1 MISFALLPAK
11 CMIFRE
17 SGGAVAKARKEVEL
31 AVRVGNRP
39 AALGGVLA
47 AVANR
52 SVNVLAYCTYSDGD
66 DLIVLLI
73 TDNALPAKEA
83 LQAAGFSCK
92 ANSVVLVGA
101 SDEVGAAA
109 RIGMHL
115 GMAGI
120 EILYS
125 YASSSGGD
133 QFVAVFKTADD
144 ERAIEALEVCP
155 QARAAA

>member
-1 MISFALLPAK
+1 
-11 CMIFRE
+11 MIFQE
-17 SGGAVAKARKEVEL
+17 SGGAVTKARKEVEL
-31 AVRVGNRP
+31 AVPVGNRP

-47 AVANR
+47 AVADHG
-52 SVNVLAYCTYSDGD
+52 VNVLAYCTYSDGE

-73 TDNALPAKEA
+73 TDNALAAKVS

-115 GMAGI
+115 GMAGL

-125 YASSSGGD
+125 YASSSGAD
-133 QFVAVFKTADD
+133 QFVAVFKTDND
-144 ERAIEALEVCP
+144 KRAIQALEVYP
-155 QARAAA
+155 QARAVA

>member
-1 MISFALLPAK
+1 
-11 CMIFRE
+11 
-17 SGGAVAKARKEVEL
+17 VEL

-47 AVANR
+47 SVAKHG
-52 SVNVLAYCTYSDGD
+52 VNVLAYCTYSDGD

-73 TDNALPAKEA
+73 TDNALTAKEA
-83 LQAAGFSCK
+83 LQTAGFSCK

-115 GMAGI
+115 GMAGV

-133 QFVAVFKTADD
+133 QFVAVFKTTND
-144 ERAIEALEVCP
+144 ERAIQALEVCP

>member
-1 MISFALLPAK
+1 M
-11 CMIFRE
+11 
-17 SGGAVAKARKEVEL
+17 AKAKKEVEL
-31 AVRVGNRP
+31 AVRVGNGP

-47 AVANR
+47 AVANHGI
-52 SVNVLAYCTYSDGD
+52 NVLAYCTYSDGD

-73 TDNALPAKEA
+73 TDNAFAAKEA

-133 QFVAVFKTADD
+133 QFVAVFKTTND
-144 ERAIEALEVCP
+144 ERAIQALEVCP
-155 QARAAA
+155 QARVAA

>member
-1 MISFALLPAK
+1 
-11 CMIFRE
+11 
-17 SGGAVAKARKEVEL
+17 VAKARKEVEL

-47 AVANR
+47 SVAKHG
-52 SVNVLAYCTYSDGD
+52 VNVLAYCTYSDGD

-73 TDNALPAKEA
+73 TDNALTAKEA
-83 LQAAGFSCK
+83 LQTAGFSCK

-115 GMAGI
+115 GMAGV

-133 QFVAVFKTADD
+133 QFVAVIKTTND
-144 ERAIEALEVCP
+144 ERAIQALEVCP

>member
-1 MISFALLPAK
+1 M
-11 CMIFRE
+11 
-17 SGGAVAKARKEVEL
+17 AKAKKEVEL

-47 AVANR
+47 AVANHG
-52 SVNVLAYCTYSDGD
+52 VNVLAYCTYSDGD

-73 TDNALPAKEA
+73 TDNALAAKEA
-83 LQAAGFSCK
+83 LQTAAFSCK

-133 QFVAVFKTADD
+133 QFVAVFKTTND
-144 ERAIEALEVCP
+144 ERAIQALEVCP

>member
-1 MISFALLPAK
+1 
-11 CMIFRE
+11 MIFQE
-17 SGGAVAKARKEVEL
+17 SGGAVTKARKEVEL

-47 AVANR
+47 AVADHG
-52 SVNVLAYCTYSDGD
+52 VNVLAYCTYSDGE

-73 TDNALPAKEA
+73 TDNAFAAKEA

-115 GMAGI
+115 GMAGL

-133 QFVAVFKTADD
+133 QFVAVFKTDND
-144 ERAIEALEVCP
+144 ERAIQALEVYP
-155 QARAAA
+155 QARAVA

>member
-1 MISFALLPAK
+1 MISFAYLS
-11 CMIFRE
+11 RE
-17 SGGAVAKARKEVEL
+17 SMVTQSSGVAVAKARKEVEL

-39 AALGGVLA
+39 AALGGVLSS
-47 AVANR
+47 VAKDG
-52 SVNVLAYCTYSDGD
+52 VNVLAYCTYSDGD

-73 TDNALPAKEA
+73 TDNALAAKEA
-83 LQAAGFSCK
+83 LQTAGFSCK

-115 GMAGI
+115 EMAGL

-125 YASSSGGD
+125 YASSSGAD
-133 QFVAVFKTADD
+133 QFVAVLDRKRGV
-144 ERAIEALEVCP
+144 E
-155 QARAAA
+155 

>member
-1 MISFALLPAK
+1 M
-11 CMIFRE
+11 
-17 SGGAVAKARKEVEL
+17 AKAKKEVEL

-47 AVANR
+47 AVANHGG
-52 SVNVLAYCTYSDGD
+52 NVLAYCTYSDGD

-73 TDNALPAKEA
+73 TDNALAAKEA
-83 LQAAGFSCK
+83 LQTAAFSCK

-133 QFVAVFKTADD
+133 QFVAVFKTTND
-144 ERAIEALEVCP
+144 ERAIQALEVCP

>member
-1 MISFALLPAK
+1 
-11 CMIFRE
+11 MIFQE

-47 AVANR
+47 TVANHG
-52 SVNVLAYCTYSDGD
+52 VNVLAYSTYSYGD

-73 TDNALPAKEA
+73 TDNALAAKLS

-109 RIGMHL
+109 RIGMQL
-115 GMAGI
+115 GMAVI

-133 QFVAVFKTADD
+133 QFVAVFKTTND
-144 ERAIEALEVCP
+144 ERAIQALEVCP
-155 QARAAA
+155 

>member
-1 MISFALLPAK
+1 M
-11 CMIFRE
+11 
-17 SGGAVAKARKEVEL
+17 AKARKEVEL

-47 AVANR
+47 SVAKHG
-52 SVNVLAYCTYSDGD
+52 VNVLAYCTYSDGD

-73 TDNALPAKEA
+73 TDNAPAAKEA
-83 LQAAGFSCK
+83 LQTAGFSCK

-101 SDEVGAAA
+101 SDEVGSAA

-115 GMAGI
+115 GMAGV

-133 QFVAVFKTADD
+133 QFVAVFKTTND
-144 ERAIEALEVCP
+144 ERAIQALEVCS